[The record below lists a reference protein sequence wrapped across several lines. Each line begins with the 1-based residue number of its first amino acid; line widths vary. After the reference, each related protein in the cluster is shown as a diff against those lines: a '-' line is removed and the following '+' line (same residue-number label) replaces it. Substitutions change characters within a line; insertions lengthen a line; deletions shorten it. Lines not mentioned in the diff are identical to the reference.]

1 MMQNL
6 SKIPKCP
13 NCGGFHFSQNHQLPD
28 FPQDPLKLVDDLVK
42 MGVYKSSEISLANHI
57 LKSQRSQ
64 LKTKNYHPIDESK
77 TWQDKKPFSLS
88 LDKSGI
94 FSSMDFSDQLLKDSS
109 LKNQTD
115 NQKSNTYQPAQELI
129 KKAGGL
135 DAIST
140 AIFGENIQDIFGN
153 SIRSSDLSRRRFI
166 EKIVVGA
173 LLVSLA
179 NCSLPQTQEQDDL
192 TSTQL
197 EKTNLKIGFIP
208 ITCATPIIISSP
220 LGFYE
225 KYGLKVELV
234 KMKSWEQ
241 IRDSAIAGELDAY
254 HMLSPMPLSMSL
266 GLDSLPFPINLV
278 SIENINGSA
287 ITVAMKHQGKVS
299 KPEDF
304 KGFKIAIPFVYSM
317 HNLLLR
323 YYLAAGKINPDKDV
337 QIITIPPVEM
347 MRKLETGEIDAMI
360 VAEPFNQ
367 LAVTKKIGFIHILT
381 RDIWP
386 GHPCCSF
393 AASQEWISQH
403 PNTFRAVN
411 KAIIDSSIYARNP
424 FNRREIAQAISAP
437 EYIDAPESILI
448 EILTG
453 RFADGLGKIQN
464 VPDRIDFDPYPWK
477 SFSYWITS
485 QLVRWNLLA
494 DNIDHETLAD
504 EVFLTI
510 LARQISKQL
519 GQTPPTTIL
528 RYEQL
533 KYDIFD
539 PSEPKE
545 YVRQQIKKYG
555 F

>member
-1 MMQNL
+1 MIQNL
-6 SKIPKCP
+6 SKIPKCS

-28 FPQDPLKLVDDLVK
+28 FPQDPRKLVDDLVK
-42 MGVYKSSEISLANHI
+42 MGVYQPSGISLTNHI
-57 LKSQRSQ
+57 LESQSSK
-64 LKTKNYHPIDESK
+64 LKTKNYSPIDQSK
-77 TWQDKKPFSLS
+77 NWQDKKHLSLS

-94 FSSMDFSDQLLKDSS
+94 FSCRDFSGQQLKDSL

-115 NQKSNTYQPAQELI
+115 NHKNHTYQLAQELI

-140 AIFGENIQDIFGN
+140 AIFSENIQNNFPN
-153 SIRSSDLSRRRFI
+153 YIRNYDVTRRKFI
-166 EKIVVGA
+166 EKIVVTA
-173 LLVSLA
+173 LLVSLT
-179 NCSLPQTQEQDDL
+179 NCSLPEIRKKDDL
-192 TSTQL
+192 ISTKL

-208 ITCATPIIISSP
+208 ITCATPIIMSAP
-220 LGFYE
+220 LGFYD

-254 HMLSPMPLSMSL
+254 HMLSPMPLAMSL
-266 GLDSLPFPINLV
+266 GLDSLAFPINLV
-278 SIENINGSA
+278 SIQNINGNA
-287 ITVAMKHQGKVS
+287 ITVGMKHRGKVT

-337 QIITIPPVEM
+337 EIMTIPPAEM

-367 LAVTKKIGFIHILT
+367 LAVTKKIGFIHILS

-393 AASQEWISQH
+393 AASQQWISQN
-403 PNTFRAVN
+403 PNTFRALN
-411 KAIIDSSIYARNP
+411 KAIIDSSIYAQNP
-424 FNRREIAQAISAP
+424 LHRREIAQAISAP
-437 EYIDAPESILI
+437 EYINVPEGILI

-453 RFADGLGKIQN
+453 RFPDGNGTIKN
-464 VPDRIDFDPYPWK
+464 FPDRIDFDPYPWK

-494 DNIDHETLAD
+494 NNIDHENIAD
-504 EVFLTI
+504 EVFLTS
-510 LARQISKQL
+510 LARQIAKQL
-519 GQTPPTTIL
+519 GQTPPTIIL

-533 KYDIFD
+533 KYDTFD
-539 PSEPKE
+539 PSEPEE
-545 YVRQQIKKYG
+545 YARQQIKKYG